1 MLALLVPSGA
11 SAAVHLDSIGTFD
24 APVNVASL
32 PGEPDRLLVV
42 EQGGTIQLVD
52 HGVASTFLD
61 LTNPRIVSAG
71 GERGLLSVAP
81 APDYATSHHLYV
93 YFTNTSGSI
102 EIDEFTADGDS
113 VPLSSRRPLLVIP
126 HPNFSNHNGGQL
138 QFGPDGM
145 LYAGTGDGG
154 SAGDPSGNAQNLNS
168 LLGKILRIDPH
179 PSGSSPYTVP
189 AGNPFP
195 GSLDLVVRAAQP
207 VAFLVR
213 PHDRRSADR
222 GRGPGRA
229 RGGRLLRRA
238 RPGARSQLRLELPR
252 GTDRVPKPRRGV
264 RRARRLRRSRSTTTT
279 TTAWAARSS
288 AAMSSATRA
297 SATSTAATLFSD
309 NCDGTIRSLVPGHA
323 VRPRRRRRRVG
334 LERHRARRAS
344 ARTPAGGVY
353 VAALGAATSRGSRAT
368 PRRVSVERRRR
379 RRATRCAAAVSPP
392 PARSPPTAPSRVRR
406 ATT

>member
-113 VPLSSRRPLLVIP
+113 VPFSSRRPLIVIP

-179 PSGSSPYTVP
+179 PSGSLPYTVP

-195 GSLDLVVRAAQP
+195 GSLIWSYGLRNPWRFSFDRMTGDLLIGDVGQSAVRGDRLPSAA
-207 VAFLVR
+207 
-213 PHDRRSADR
+213 RR
-222 GRGPGRA
+222 GA
-229 RGGRLLRRA
+229 RG
-238 RPGARSQLRLELPR
+238 QLRLGLPR
-252 GTDRVPKPRRGV
+252 GVRPFSAPAPSCDGTTGFVNPIYADDRQNGGCAIVGGYVV
-264 RRARRLRRSRSTTTT
+264 RD
-279 TTAWAARSS
+279 
-288 AAMSSATRA
+288 A
-297 SATSTAATLFSD
+297 SLGNLYGRYVFSD
-309 NCDGTIRSLVPGHA
+309 SCDGTIRSFSLSAPPEIGKAPSVGLRASSA
-323 VRPRRRRRRVG
+323 VELRRGRLRARLRRLAGRRRR
-334 LERHRARRAS
+334 L
-344 ARTPAGGVY
+344 
-353 VAALGAATSRGSRAT
+353 
-368 PRRVSVERRRR
+368 
-379 RRATRCAAAVSPP
+379 AV
-392 PARSPPTAPSRVRR
+392 
-406 ATT
+406 